1 VVPTRVVLSI
11 NSGSSSLKFALHQFA
26 EEKTSRIAEGAI
38 DRIDDTAGRLRLRH
52 QGGAVEREA
61 GYASQASA
69 IEAILA
75 EFPRLGLT
83 TPNAV
88 GHRIVHGGPRFSAP
102 ERITPEVLAA
112 LRALTPYAP
121 LHIPGAIK
129 AIEAV
134 AANFPDIPQ
143 VACFDTAFH
152 WQMPEIARRFALP
165 QSLWH
170 DGIRRYGFHGISYEY
185 IAERIGDQAN
195 GRVIVAH
202 LGNGAS
208 MVAIRDGKSIDT
220 TMGFTPTGGF
230 MMGTRCGDLDPGVI
244 LHLLSQR
251 GYDARSLDELVNHK
265 SGLLGVS
272 GVSADM
278 KTLEAKRDT
287 NPNCVVAIEMFCY
300 QVRKEIG
307 ALSAA
312 LGGLDLLVFT
322 GGIGEHSTLVRFE
335 VCRALGHLGIEIEQA
350 LNDSHADTISATN
363 SPCVVRVIP
372 TDEDLMIARHTNR
385 LVFKA

>member
-1 VVPTRVVLSI
+1 VL
-11 NSGSSSLKFALHQFA
+11 
-26 EEKTSRIAEGAI
+26 E
-38 DRIDDTAGRLRLRH
+38 
-52 QGGAVEREA
+52 
-61 GYASQASA
+61 
-69 IEAILA
+69 
-75 EFPRLGLT
+75 
-83 TPNAV
+83 
-88 GHRIVHGGPRFSAP
+88 
-102 ERITPEVLAA
+102 A

-134 AANFPDIPQ
+134 AANFPEVAQ

-152 WQMPEIARRFALP
+152 SQMPQVARRFALP
-165 QSLWH
+165 QTLWD

-185 IAERIGDQAN
+185 ITERIGDQAN

-208 MVAIRDGKSIDT
+208 MAAIRGGKSIDT

-230 MMGTRCGDLDPGVI
+230 MMGTRCGDIDPGVL

-251 GYDARSLDELVNHK
+251 GYDAHSLDELVNHK
-265 SGLLGVS
+265 SGLFGVS

-278 KTLEAKRDT
+278 KTLEAERGT
-287 NPNCVVAIEMFCY
+287 NPDCAVAIEMFCY
-300 QVRKEIG
+300 QVGKEIG

-322 GGIGEHSTLVRFE
+322 GGIGEHSSLVRFE

-350 LNDSHADTISATN
+350 LNDSHADTISGAG
-363 SPCVVRVIP
+363 SRCIVRVIP

-385 LVFKA
+385 LVFGA

>member
-1 VVPTRVVLSI
+1 
-11 NSGSSSLKFALHQFA
+11 
-26 EEKTSRIAEGAI
+26 
-38 DRIDDTAGRLRLRH
+38 
-52 QGGAVEREA
+52 
-61 GYASQASA
+61 
-69 IEAILA
+69 
-75 EFPRLGLT
+75 
-83 TPNAV
+83 
-88 GHRIVHGGPRFSAP
+88 
-102 ERITPEVLAA
+102 
-112 LRALTPYAP
+112 
-121 LHIPGAIK
+121 
-129 AIEAV
+129 
-134 AANFPDIPQ
+134 
-143 VACFDTAFH
+143 
-152 WQMPEIARRFALP
+152 
-165 QSLWH
+165 
-170 DGIRRYGFHGISYEY
+170 
-185 IAERIGDQAN
+185 
-195 GRVIVAH
+195 
-202 LGNGAS
+202 
-208 MVAIRDGKSIDT
+208 
-220 TMGFTPTGGF
+220 

-272 GVSADM
+272 GVSADL